1 MHTDGYGHRTSSRF
15 TLAAYSTYALGVR
28 RQLPLFRIGSTLEQL
43 ATRTWELE
51 APSVSTAS
59 KAFHLPGQL
68 DRVIGM
74 AYTDNPLRE
83 MLGGYEIQHNPTRAY
98 LFKDMWQINNSL
110 YRGRWRID
118 LRARK
123 WLRTAQKRRPPFQV
137 EVELDR
143 ASIYST
149 FDGNEFFGLW
159 LTDDCPA
166 YSLAAKEGTP
176 LTCMPAGEY
185 SHQLEYQTLWGMKP
199 VRAQAAYLKEAV
211 IVHDDWS
218 YGKGKHARFADLRNR
233 LLARLPHAPHPG
245 VFILRRD
252 SGNSRIMRNELEVA
266 DYLRERRGFKVV
278 DVTKHTATEIL
289 SASAGARVVAGVEG
303 SHLINGLMV
312 LNPGASLLALQPPNR
327 FCGVIK
333 KSADM
338 EGIHYSFVVGK
349 PTDEGFE
356 VDTQEIERTLD
367 LLPVAA

>member
-1 MHTDGYGHRTSSRF
+1 MS
-15 TLAAYSTYALGVR
+15 
-28 RQLPLFRIGSTLEQL
+28 I
-43 ATRTWELE
+43 
-51 APSVSTAS
+51 AS
-59 KAFHLPGQL
+59 KAFYLPGQL
-68 DRVIGM
+68 DRVTGM

-83 MLGGYEIQHNPTRAY
+83 MQGGYEIQHNPTRAF
-98 LFKDMWQINNSL
+98 LFKNMWQTNNSL

-123 WLRTAQKRRPPFQV
+123 WLSRAQKLMPPMQV

-149 FDGNEFFGLW
+149 YDGNEFFGLW

-166 YSLAAKEGTP
+166 YSLAANEGTP
-176 LTCMPAGEY
+176 LTCLPAGHY
-185 SHQLEYQTLWGMKP
+185 PHQLEYHTLWGMNP
-199 VRAQAAYLKEAV
+199 VRAQTAYLKEAV

-218 YGKGKHARFADLRNR
+218 YGKGKHARFGDLRSR
-233 LLARLPHAPHPG
+233 LLARMPHEPHPG

-266 DYLRERRGFKVV
+266 EYLREKRGFKVM
-278 DVTKHTATEIL
+278 DVTQNTATEIL
-289 SASAGARVVAGVEG
+289 TASAGARVVAGVEG
-303 SHLINGLMV
+303 SQIINGLMV

-327 FCGVIK
+327 FCCVIK
-333 KSADM
+333 KATDM
-338 EGIHYSFVVGK
+338 EGIHYAFVVGT
-349 PTDEGFE
+349 PTEQGFE